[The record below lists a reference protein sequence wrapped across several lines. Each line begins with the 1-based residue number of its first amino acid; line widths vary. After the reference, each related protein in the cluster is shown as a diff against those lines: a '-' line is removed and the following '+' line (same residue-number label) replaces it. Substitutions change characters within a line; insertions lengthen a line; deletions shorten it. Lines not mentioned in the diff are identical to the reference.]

1 MSNVNSGFIVRGIFN
16 GKINSI
22 TTGDFGLKMNIQGLT
37 FSNLSYTS

>member
-1 MSNVNSGFIVRGIFN
+1 MRTVNSGFIVRGIFN

-37 FSNLSYTS
+37 FSYLSDAS